1 MAEQVGKMMR
11 HVSREMAMKIAFA
24 RLLGGDSTYDEAV
37 AISYE
42 GTDSYDRIMKRRS
55 DDDVSFARMLVN
67 GVENHTTEID
77 EIINDYLK
85 DWKTTTLP
93 KVELTILRIAVYELT
108 YTPDVPQGAVIN
120 EAVELAKMYCDDNK
134 YAYINGVLS
143 TYVKFLNNKE

>member
-11 HVSREMAMKIAFA
+11 HVSREMAMKMAFA

-37 AISYE
+37 AVSYE
-42 GTDSYDRIMKRRS
+42 GTPSFEKIMQRRN
-55 DDDVSFARMLVN
+55 DDDIAFAKMLVE
-67 GVENHTTEID
+67 GIEAHMTEID

-108 YTPDVPQGAVIN
+108 YTPDVPQGAIIN
-120 EAVELAKMYCDDNK
+120 EAVELAKTYCDENK
-134 YAYINGVLS
+134 HSYINGVLS
-143 TYVKFLNNKE
+143 TYVKFINGNN